1 MELIDPDYKKGMCT
15 MTKETKGVMKNLSNY
30 LSKKIF
36 FYKKKKRR
44 TLGNE
49 KIETLN
55 FIYF

>member
-1 MELIDPDYKKGMCT
+1 MI
-15 MTKETKGVMKNLSNY
+15 KEIKGVMKNISNY

-36 FYKKKKRR
+36 FFYKKKRR

-55 FIYF
+55 FIYLFIYF